1 MNVQEIDISSVIKE
15 MLESNEKYWKISN
28 EINGFTEFKDSF
40 ASNEK
45 EIYDC
50 YDYIIKT
57 VKMIK
62 VKNLVSSITEEML
75 EDSNNTE
82 GIDKK
87 KIEVKVM
94 NGFKDIIPNKNDRDL
109 FKTFKK
115 LEDFNNLDKKGFTGF
130 NQSDVKEIYH
140 CYYTITNKVKM
151 RKHDKLSNGPW
162 STSQLLNCV
171 KTIKKAKEKEEAKK
185 VENKEEKAAL
195 IEKNLERPS
204 ANALEVLATNLPVKV
219 EGLVRLYPIHDN
231 NKNKDD
237 ITLSL

>member
-94 NGFKDIIPNKNDRDL
+94 NGFKDIIPNKNDNR
-109 FKTFKK
+109 
-115 LEDFNNLDKKGFTGF
+115 NNNICFQIVASISF
-130 NQSDVKEIYH
+130 SS
-140 CYYTITNKVKM
+140 
-151 RKHDKLSNGPW
+151 LSRLI
-162 STSQLLNCV
+162 SSMLT
-171 KTIKKAKEKEEAKK
+171 
-185 VENKEEKAAL
+185 AAVFCMCF
-195 IEKNLERPS
+195 I
-204 ANALEVLATNLPVKV
+204 
-219 EGLVRLYPIHDN
+219 D
-231 NKNKDD
+231 
-237 ITLSL
+237 